1 MSRPDYYILEVYL
14 MNLSRATKVYMGII
28 YFLAT
33 LLAFWLAFEYDS
45 PGIFTLIFWA
55 LLSAATESLAILLP
69 NGVAVSVG
77 FAINLAAIIVGGPF
91 AAAVIS
97 TMGFLFRVLKVKD
110 GSYAHILNTPIFKT
124 AFNVSQTILVTG
136 ISGVVYIA
144 GGGQIGK
151 FSLVPTLLILPVY
164 IILSSVIMT
173 MLVSFIKKQRFEELW
188 LDNVKGIIP
197 SSMAIGMVGVIIALA
212 YIGYGAGAVLLF
224 FGPLL
229 LARFSFKLY
238 IDMRNIYIETIQALN
253 KSMEAK
259 DSYTSGHAARVQ
271 EYAVNLARRVDLP
284 EKKIQNIRTAAILHD
299 IGKIGIDDN
308 ILKKP
313 QKLTAIEYK
322 TIQKHPVIGA
332 EILKDVVFLKEI
344 SDIIRHHHERYDGKG
359 YPDGLKGEA
368 IPVEASILAIADV
381 YDAMTSDRPYR
392 NSLGHMAALN
402 ELRSGAGSQFNPLL
416 VDKFLKLDNIQK
428 E

>member
-1 MSRPDYYILEVYL
+1 
-14 MNLSRATKVYMGII
+14 
-28 YFLAT
+28 
-33 LLAFWLAFEYDS
+33 
-45 PGIFTLIFWA
+45 
-55 LLSAATESLAILLP
+55 
-69 NGVAVSVG
+69 
-77 FAINLAAIIVGGPF
+77 
-91 AAAVIS
+91 
-97 TMGFLFRVLKVKD
+97 
-110 GSYAHILNTPIFKT
+110 
-124 AFNVSQTILVTG
+124 
-136 ISGVVYIA
+136 
-144 GGGQIGK
+144 
-151 FSLVPTLLILPVY
+151 
-164 IILSSVIMT
+164 MT